1 MPLDKSKVFPPEAL
15 EANRRG
21 QLTDAQLQGFRGL
34 SRYRRKDQL
43 SWAGYLVGGG
53 GLLIAFFASPSTSR
67 LFTLT
72 NNVLQV
78 QRRQLEGAHISQYF
92 GRLFSVDQV
101 RVISRRQ
108 RPTRTWNENSA
119 CRPRDCF

>member
-43 SWAGYLVGGG
+43 SWAGYLVGG
-53 GLLIAFFASPSTSR
+53 ADCSSPSSPR
-67 LFTLT
+67 PPP
-72 NNVLQV
+72 
-78 QRRQLEGAHISQYF
+78 RG
-92 GRLFSVDQV
+92 FS
-101 RVISRRQ
+101 
-108 RPTRTWNENSA
+108 P
-119 CRPRDCF
+119 